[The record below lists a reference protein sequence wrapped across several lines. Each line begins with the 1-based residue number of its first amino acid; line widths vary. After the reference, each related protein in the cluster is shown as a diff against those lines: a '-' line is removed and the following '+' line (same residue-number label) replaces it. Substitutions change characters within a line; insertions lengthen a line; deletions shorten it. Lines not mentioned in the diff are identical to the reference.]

1 MAIIALQGLRGGV
14 GTTSITAALAWG
26 LQQLGESVLVID
38 VTPANL
44 LRMHFNTDFTH
55 TNGWARAEFDGAA
68 WQDAA
73 LRYTDLLDFLPF
85 GQISADEHA
94 QFFTD
99 IHRWTQ
105 WAQNISALRAS
116 GRYNWILLDVPNG
129 MHPLTQHFTSLADG
143 VINVI
148 VPDTN
153 CHTRLHQQALPQG
166 TFLLANQLLATSK
179 LQEDIYQLWL
189 QSLPSLLPM
198 VIHRDESMAEASAA
212 KQPVGE
218 YYPHSLATEEIM
230 TLANWCLLHFDADGN
245 VADGSVL

>member
-55 TNGWARAEFDGAA
+55 TNGWARAEFDGTA

-94 QFFTD
+94 QFFTN

-153 CHTRLHQQALPQG
+153 CHTRLHQQSLPQ
-166 TFLLANQLLATSK
+166 
-179 LQEDIYQLWL
+179 
-189 QSLPSLLPM
+189 
-198 VIHRDESMAEASAA
+198 
-212 KQPVGE
+212 
-218 YYPHSLATEEIM
+218 
-230 TLANWCLLHFDADGN
+230 
-245 VADGSVL
+245 

>member
-1 MAIIALQGLRGGV
+1 MAVIALQGLRGGV

-38 VTPANL
+38 MTPANL
-44 LRMHFNTDFTH
+44 LRMHFNTDFAH
-55 TNGWARAEFDGAA
+55 SQGWARAEFDGIA

-73 LRYTDLLDFLPF
+73 LRYTELLDFLPF
-85 GQISADEHA
+85 GQINGDEHA

-99 IHRWTQ
+99 VTRWID
-105 WAQNISALRAS
+105 WSRNINALRAS
-116 GRYNWILLDVPNG
+116 GRYNWILLDVPSG
-129 MHPLTQHFTSLADG
+129 MHPLAQHFTSLADS

-153 CHTRLHQQALPQG
+153 CHIRLHQQPLPQG
-166 TFLLANQLLATSK
+166 VFLLANQLVATSQ

-198 VIHRDESMAEASAA
+198 VIHRDEAMAEASAV
-212 KQPVGE
+212 KQPLGE
-218 YYPHSLATEEIM
+218 YYPHSLAAEEIM
-230 TLANWCLLHFDADGN
+230 TLANWCLLHFDAEGNAVDGMIP
-245 VADGSVL
+245 

>member
-55 TNGWARAEFDGAA
+55 TNGWARAEFDGTA

-94 QFFTD
+94 QFFTN

-105 WAQNISALRAS
+105 WAQNIS
-116 GRYNWILLDVPNG
+116 P
-129 MHPLTQHFTSLADG
+129 P
-143 VINVI
+143 
-148 VPDTN
+148 
-153 CHTRLHQQALPQG
+153 
-166 TFLLANQLLATSK
+166 
-179 LQEDIYQLWL
+179 
-189 QSLPSLLPM
+189 LPM
-198 VIHRDESMAEASAA
+198 A
-212 KQPVGE
+212 
-218 YYPHSLATEEIM
+218 LLTLLFLTLTATRVYISNRCRRE
-230 TLANWCLLHFDADGN
+230 LSC
-245 VADGSVL
+245 